1 MPRKKKSEN
10 TVESKSKAT
19 KKKSTKKVAASTESL
34 VEVEATEEEF
44 SISQIVNW
52 TDEECKAREDEFAF
66 KVSDVR
72 DILKTVVDLNE
83 KFAETTNKFRLL
95 RDTLQKGYMKGY
107 KITCPH
113 CKREYE
119 VNSMELNRKDT
130 IMCKICGTSYK
141 EDENISGVSLS
152 VEVDEKL
159 SEM

>member
-10 TVESKSKAT
+10 TVESKPKAT
-19 KKKSTKKVAASTESL
+19 KKKQSKK
-34 VEVEATEEEF
+34 VEATEEKF

-52 TDEECKAREDEFAF
+52 TDEECKAREDEFHF

-83 KFAETTNKFRLL
+83 KFAETTNKFKIL

-119 VNSMELNRKDT
+119 VNSMELNRENA

-152 VEVDEKL
+152 VEVDENLAK
-159 SEM
+159 M